1 LIVSV
6 GGVPVTT
13 VDDLHRRLNEDAIG
27 VSLEI
32 ALFHAGARR
41 ELNIIPTERS

>member
-1 LIVSV
+1 MSV

-32 ALFHAGARR
+32 ALFHAGVRR